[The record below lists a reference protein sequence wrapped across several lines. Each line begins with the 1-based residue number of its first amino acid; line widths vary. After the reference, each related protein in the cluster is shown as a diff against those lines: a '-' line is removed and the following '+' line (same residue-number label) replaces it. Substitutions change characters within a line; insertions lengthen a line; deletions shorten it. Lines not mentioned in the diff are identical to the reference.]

1 MANKPNAAVSA
12 QTDWMVIRFWL
23 GAQGAVLTSEELDR
37 LRLGWQAY
45 IAQGVA
51 PSLKLQRTF
60 ETISRALLVMAT
72 NTNRRLL

>member
-37 LRLGWQAY
+37 FRLGWKAY

-51 PSLKLQRTF
+51 PSL
-60 ETISRALLVMAT
+60 ETISRALLAIAT
-72 NTNRRLL
+72 NINRRLL

>member
-12 QTDWMVIRFWL
+12 QTDWMVIRFWF

-37 LRLGWQAY
+37 FRLGWKAY

-51 PSLKLQRTF
+51 PSL
-60 ETISRALLVMAT
+60 ETISRALLAIAT
-72 NTNRRLL
+72 NINRRLL